1 MKCVE
6 HVQPT
11 AKRLW
16 QAWASV
22 PASIRTTEAPAKVRQ
37 RRAHVSPPPSSTC
50 LLWLTTQV
58 MRDVSGTS
66 QSVGLKRLVC
76 VGFWSVDTA
85 ILIATF
91 AAASSDASEFNEEFA
106 CCDCNMRLPSTQRS
120 RFFKNSTRKKTGF
133 EYYYFKSFSAR
144 KTYVI
149 STNLHENLRSC
160 RALLEIFFSSVTDP

>member
-6 HVQPT
+6 HVQLT
-11 AKRLW
+11 AKPLCK
-16 QAWASV
+16 AWASV

-106 CCDCNMRLPSTQRS
+106 CCDCMRLPRTASTQRS
-120 RFFKNSTRKKTGF
+120 RFFKNSTRKKQ
-133 EYYYFKSFSAR
+133 ALNIII
-144 KTYVI
+144 I
-149 STNLHENLRSC
+149 SSLAVPEKHM
-160 RALLEIFFSSVTDP
+160 

>member
-11 AKRLW
+11 AKPLCK
-16 QAWASV
+16 AWASV
-22 PASIRTTEAPAKVRQ
+22 RASIRTTAVPARALQ
-37 RRAHVSPPPSSTC
+37 PHAHVSPPPSSTC

-106 CCDCNMRLPSTQRS
+106 CCDCMRFLSTQRS

-160 RALLEIFFSSVTDP
+160 KALFEIFFSSVTDP